1 MAGRFEATEG
11 EDHLQA
17 EGLSLRPE
25 ERRSL
30 IAGAVE
36 NSAVVGNFL
45 RSTNFGRH

>member
-17 EGLSLRPE
+17 EGLSLGPE
-25 ERRSL
+25 ERWSL

-36 NSAVVGNFL
+36 NSAAGGNFL
-45 RSTNFGRH
+45 RGTNSGRH